1 MVSRCFSQ
9 YFVADPTEVEERA
22 TEGRLTVGMNS
33 YREICTLH
41 LTGRL
46 LLNKQQVS
54 PTNTTHSQQTA
65 GELNKQQVSSTNTAH
80 TQQTTGEL
88 NKQQVGSTN
97 NR

>member
-54 PTNTTHSQQTA
+54 STNNRWAQQTT
-65 GELNKQQVSSTNTAH
+65 GELNKQQVSSTNTVH
-80 TQQTTGEL
+80 TQQTLLIL
-88 NKQQVGSTN
+88 N
-97 NR
+97 